1 MKKMIDNKIKNMN
14 RRMNIIIQG
23 AVQGVGFRPFVFRLA
38 ESMGLKGWVINSA
51 QGVVIDIEGNADLL
65 NTFLLCL
72 EKEKPALSFIQSLES
87 AFLDPKGFTS
97 FEVRTSDAK
106 GSKTALILPDIRTCP
121 DCLAE
126 IFDPHNRRYLY
137 PFTNCTNCGPRFSII
152 TGLPYDR
159 PHTTMADFV
168 MCDHCRAEYTDP
180 RNRRFHAQPN
190 ACPDCGPQVQFWD
203 SNGTHL
209 TSMHQAI
216 SDAAEAIQDGRIVAV
231 KGIGGFHLM
240 ADAGN
245 EDAVRRLRRKKQR
258 EHKPLAM
265 MFPSLEAIETRCHA
279 NALEKRLLTSPEA
292 PIVLLRARKDG
303 RNGAQTTTVSIAA
316 SVAPQNPYFGVML
329 PYTPLHHILMAKLNF
344 PVIAT
349 SGNIS
354 EEPICIDENEAVDR
368 LGRTGICDFFLV
380 HNRPIARHVD
390 DSIVCVRMGR
400 QQVMR
405 RARGFAPLPV
415 NIQFPVNNCI
425 AVGAHLKNTVALA
438 RSSNVFV
445 SQHIGDLESPK
456 AFDAFK
462 KVIADFQTLY
472 DAPAK
477 TIAADLHPG
486 YLSSQFAKSTDLPVI
501 NIQHHFAHILSCM
514 ADNHLHPPV
523 LGIAWDGTGYGPD
536 GTIWGGEFLKINA
549 HGFDRAAHWR
559 TFSLPGGEKA
569 IREPRRCAVGLLYEI
584 FGNDLF
590 SNPSLTAVRSFSDP
604 ERGMLKAMIKK
615 RLNSPVTSSL
625 GRIFDAVAAILDV
638 ARYSQFEGQAAMA
651 LEFLAETV
659 KTGKTYPLKFSA
671 APVDFSAAPASDHN
685 TSPQPII
692 VDWEPMIRG
701 ILDDISRQ
709 MPVAI
714 ISAIFHNTLS
724 EAAVQIARKTGEK
737 RVVLSGGCFQNRY
750 LTEKT
755 VARLTDAGFAVYWHQ
770 RVPPN
775 DGGISLG
782 QAMGAALLNS

>member
-1 MKKMIDNKIKNMN
+1 ME
-14 RRMNIIIQG
+14 IIIQG

-38 ESMGLKGWVINSA
+38 ESMGLTGWVINSA
-51 QGVVIDIEGNADLL
+51 RGVVIEIEGHVDRL
-65 NTFLLCL
+65 NKFLLCL
-72 EKEKPALSFIQSLES
+72 EKKKPALSSIQSLES
-87 AFLDPKGFTS
+87 AVVDPKGYTF
-97 FEVRTSDAK
+97 FEVRASDAR
-106 GSKTALILPDIRTCP
+106 GSKTALILPDISTCP

-126 IFDPHNRRYLY
+126 IFDPQNRRYLY
-137 PFTNCTNCGPRFSII
+137 PFTNCTHCGPRFSII

-159 PHTTMADFV
+159 SHTTMANFV

-190 ACPDCGPQVQFWD
+190 ACPECGPHLQFWD
-203 SNGTHL
+203 SSGTRL
-209 TSMHQAI
+209 TFMHQAI
-216 SDAAEAIQDGRIVAV
+216 SDAAGAIQDGRIVAV

-265 MFPSLEAIETRCHA
+265 MFPSLQAIETCCHA
-279 NALEKRLLTSPEA
+279 DALEKRLLTSPEA

-303 RNGAQTTTVSIAA
+303 RSGPQNTTVSIAA
-316 SVAPQNPYFGVML
+316 SVAPQNPCFGIML

-344 PVIAT
+344 PVVAT

-354 EEPICIDENEAVDR
+354 EEPICIDEHEALDR
-368 LGRTGICDFFLV
+368 LGPTGICDFFLA

-415 NIQFPVNNCI
+415 DTPYPVSNCI
-425 AVGAHLKNTVALA
+425 AVGAHLKNTVALTIKN
-438 RSSNVFV
+438 NVFV

-462 KVIADFQTLY
+462 KIIADFQTLY

-486 YLSSQFAKSTDLPVI
+486 YLSSRFAQSTGLPVLK
-501 NIQHHFAHILSCM
+501 IQHHFAHILSCM
-514 ADNHLHPPV
+514 AENHLQPPL

-590 SNPSLTAVRSFSDP
+590 SNPSLPPVASFSDP
-604 ERGMLKAMIKK
+604 ERRMLCAMIKK
-615 RLNSPVTSSL
+615 RVNSPVTSSL

-638 ARYSQFEGQAAMA
+638 AQYSRFEGQAAMA
-651 LEFLAETV
+651 LEFFAETV

-671 APVDFSAAPASDHN
+671 GPVEFSAAPASGQN
-685 TSPQPII
+685 TSPPPVI
-692 VDWEPMIRG
+692 VDWELMIRG

-714 ISAIFHNTLS
+714 ISAKFHNTLA
-724 EAAVQIARKTGEK
+724 EAAVQIAIKAGEK

-755 VARLTDAGFAVYWHQ
+755 VARLTEAGFAVYWHQ